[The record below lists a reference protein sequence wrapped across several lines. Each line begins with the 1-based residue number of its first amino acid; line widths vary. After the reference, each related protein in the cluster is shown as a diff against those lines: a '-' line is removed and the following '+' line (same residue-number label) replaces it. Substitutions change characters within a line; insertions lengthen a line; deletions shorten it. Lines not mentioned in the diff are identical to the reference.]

1 MKKSCA
7 VLLALLPLTAL
18 AYPIDVEKTLDGVKL
33 DYTTYD
39 TDRDIGSITLNNYG
53 EVAAQCKVLFRN
65 GPEAPRVRRVQ
76 VPARQSKDVTA
87 KFNREIIK
95 LRISLDCKPQ

>member
-7 VLLALLPLTAL
+7 VLLLLLPLGAM

-33 DYTTYD
+33 GYTTYD
-39 TDRDIGSITLNNYG
+39 TDRDMGSITLENYG
-53 EVAAQCKVLFRN
+53 QVPAQCRVTFRN

-76 VPARQSKDVTA
+76 VPAGKRVDVTA
-87 KFNREIIK
+87 KFNRQIIK
-95 LRISLDCKPQ
+95 LRIALDCKPQ

>member
-1 MKKSCA
+1 M
-7 VLLALLPLTAL
+7 
-18 AYPIDVEKTLDGVKL
+18 EKNLDGVKL